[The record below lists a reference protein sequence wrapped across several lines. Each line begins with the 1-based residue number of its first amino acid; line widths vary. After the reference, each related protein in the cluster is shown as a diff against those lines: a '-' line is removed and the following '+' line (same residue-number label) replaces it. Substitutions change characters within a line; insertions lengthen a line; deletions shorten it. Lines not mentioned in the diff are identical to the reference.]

1 MEDCELQA
9 VKAELDAQ
17 TEADPDNV
25 ADPICYEA
33 TEQPTG
39 VSADGDR

>member
-25 ADPICYEA
+25 AEVIAFEQ

>member
-9 VKAELDAQ
+9 TMAELDAQ

-25 ADPICYEA
+25 AEVIAFEA

>member
-1 MEDCELQA
+1 MDDSELEA

-25 ADPICYEA
+25 ADPIRYEA
-33 TEQPTG
+33 TEQPTE
-39 VSADGDR
+39 VSADA